1 MKNKII
7 TLLGGSG
14 TIGRNLVN
22 SLIKKNF
29 RVIITTRNS
38 YQNTYLKTQS
48 TPGALELINWD
59 AKNFDKIE
67 EAIKN
72 SDIVINLRE

>member
-29 RVIITTRNS
+29 RIIATTRNP
-38 YQNTYLKTQS
+38 YQNAFLKTQA
-48 TPGALELINWD
+48 TPGALELIEWD

-72 SDIVINLRE
+72 SDM